1 MLEIRQYLA
10 ADNNAVRKL
19 HHLALHSIGIFL
31 SDGKWDDD
39 LSDIENH
46 YLNNKGEFLVG
57 ILDNKI
63 VCMGAFRKKSNT
75 TAEIKRMR
83 VNPDYHR
90 RGFGQAI
97 LNQLEVRASELGYK
111 ELCLDTT
118 TTQIPAQKLY
128 EKNGFTEVGRE
139 KIPDFELIL
148 YRKKLK
154 P

>member
-31 SDGKWDDD
+31 GDGKWDDD

-63 VCMGAFRKKSNT
+63 VCMGAFRKKSDT

-97 LNQLEVRASELGYK
+97 LNQLEVRAIELGYE

-118 TTQIPAQKLY
+118 TTQIPAQRLY
-128 EKNGFTEVGRE
+128 EKNGYTEVGRE
-139 KIPDFELIL
+139 NIMGFELIL
-148 YRKKLK
+148 YRKKLR

>member
-1 MLEIRQYLA
+1 
-10 ADNNAVRKL
+10 
-19 HHLALHSIGIFL
+19 
-31 SDGKWDDD
+31 
-39 LSDIENH
+39 
-46 YLNNKGEFLVG
+46 
-57 ILDNKI
+57 
-63 VCMGAFRKKSNT
+63 
-75 TAEIKRMR
+75 MR

>member
-1 MLEIRQYLA
+1 MLEIRHYLA
-10 ADNNAVRKL
+10 ADYTAVREL

-63 VCMGAFRKKSNT
+63 VCMGAFRKKSDN

>member
-10 ADNNAVRKL
+10 ADNNAVREL

-63 VCMGAFRKKSNT
+63 VCMGAFRKKSDN

-139 KIPDFELIL
+139 KIPGFELIL

>member
-1 MLEIRQYLA
+1 MIEIRHYLA
-10 ADNNAVRKL
+10 ADYTAVREL

-39 LSDIENH
+39 LLDIENH
-46 YLNNKGEFLVG
+46 YLYNKGEFLVG

-63 VCMGAFRKKSNT
+63 VCMGGFRKKSDT

-97 LNQLEVRASELGYK
+97 LNQLEARAIELGYK

-128 EKNGFTEVGRE
+128 KNNGFTEVGRE
-139 KIPDFELIL
+139 KIPGFELIL